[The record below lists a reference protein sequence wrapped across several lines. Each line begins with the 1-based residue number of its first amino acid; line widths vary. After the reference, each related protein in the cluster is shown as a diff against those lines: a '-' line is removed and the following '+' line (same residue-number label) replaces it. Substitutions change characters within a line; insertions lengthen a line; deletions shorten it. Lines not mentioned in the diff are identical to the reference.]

1 MSRENRDKIS
11 KILGVEPILIDS
23 KLLTAQGRR
32 RLYWTNITNL
42 TQPED
47 KGIKVKDIISPDE
60 TFKTDWEW
68 TKYDKEGR
76 FVGAFNKKMFVSN
89 KQIININYH
98 SPCLDTTCQK
108 YYLHNDNVYRL
119 NPLECERL
127 QGLPDGYTEGIS
139 KTARYKALGNAYTAP
154 VIAHILKHIVKDE

>member
-47 KGIKVKDIISPDE
+47 KGIKLKHIISPNDD
-60 TFKTDWEW
+60 FVVDWDWEPIS
-68 TKYDKEGR
+68 EGR
-76 FVGAFNKKMFVSN
+76 FAGAFKKKMFESN
-89 KQIININYH
+89 RKIANLDYH
-98 SPCLDTTCQK
+98 IPCLDTQCSK
-108 YYLHNDNVYRL
+108 YYLHNGKVYRVS
-119 NPLECERL
+119 PLECERL

-139 KTARYKALGNAYTAP
+139 KTSRYKALGNAYTAP